1 MLGPVDYA
9 IWLVVTLA
17 ELFCLVCVLKKKA
30 FSRHFPIVLYLASS
44 IAVSVGR
51 YLIIV
56 ASGFNSISYFY
67 FYFYSD
73 AVLTICLFFVLMD
86 FYVQVFSEMGVSKQ
100 VRTGAVLL
108 LGGTALISYHM
119 VASSSDRLLT
129 RFAFEMSQ
137 NLYFVGVV
145 LTYVL
150 WGAMMK
156 LRENRTRLMQ
166 LVLGLGV
173 YLSAFAGSYALRNM
187 YPDLAVWQYFM
198 QIVAVW
204 LPASWA
210 YSFIN
215 VPEDARMA
223 TAQVVAP
230 NPTR

>member
-1 MLGPVDYA
+1 MPGSVDYA
-9 IWLVVTLA
+9 IWLAVTLVH
-17 ELFCLVCVLKKKA
+17 LFCLLCVFKKRA
-30 FSRHFPIVLYLASS
+30 VSRYFTIVLYLSSS
-44 IAVSVGR
+44 IAIGVGR
-51 YLIIV
+51 FLIIM

-67 FYFYSD
+67 FYYYSD
-73 AVLTICLFFVLMD
+73 AVLTICLFFVVMS
-86 FYVQVFSEMGVSKQ
+86 FYGQVFSEMGVSKQ
-100 VRTGAVLL
+100 VRAAAILL

-119 VASSSDRLLT
+119 VASSSDRMLT
-129 RFAFEMSQ
+129 KFAFEMSQ

-173 YLSAFAGSYALRNM
+173 YLSLFAGSYALRNM
-187 YPDLAVWQYFM
+187 YPAFAIWQYF
-198 QIVAVW
+198 IHIIAFW

-210 YSFIN
+210 YSFLR

-230 NPTR
+230 TAR